1 LDGGT
6 FEIAPI
12 TKGCGEELMNFLF
25 TKKVAAI
32 WVIIL
37 PVVTFILG
45 PGFVWKLR
53 ETNIEAGRLTLE
65 TARTSLE
72 LREKMNKM
80 MADILATEPST
91 PIWKLHV
98 ENFNATEK
106 GLAGIE
112 GRPPTFYQFPS
123 APTDFKLK

>member
-1 LDGGT
+1 
-6 FEIAPI
+6 
-12 TKGCGEELMNFLF
+12 MNLLLALF

-37 PVVTFILG
+37 PIVTFILG
-45 PGFVWKLR
+45 PGFFWELR
-53 ETNIEAGRLTLE
+53 KTNIEGGRLTLE

-72 LREKMNKM
+72 LREKMNKI
-80 MADILATEPST
+80 MAEILATDSKSPL
-91 PIWKLHV
+91 WKLHV

-112 GRPPTFYQFPS
+112 GRPPVFYNFP
-123 APTDFKLK
+123 APPENVKIQ